1 MSADSFGTHR
11 TFPISNDN
19 ILESDENLC
28 DIIVVD
34 DVRITPG
41 YVHFK
46 NAYQGKRF
54 KQKVVIQNCG
64 KHLAFIRM
72 LESSSK
78 VSIRRKLRR
87 LF

>member
-1 MSADSFGTHR
+1 MHTFR

-19 ILESDENLC
+19 IFESDENLC

-46 NAYQGKRF
+46 NGYQGKRF
-54 KQKVVIQNCG
+54 KQKVVIHNCG